1 MRIEIVYNKNNT
13 RIGREP
19 FVEALCT
26 SSNTLLASTSSAV
39 RYTPLVD
46 ATAVT
51 LACE

>member
-1 MRIEIVYNKNNT
+1 MPRGAWVSLIIVKLEK
-13 RIGREP
+13 EP

-26 SSNTLLASTSSAV
+26 SSNTLLVSTSSAV
-39 RYTPLVD
+39 KYTPLVD